1 MELIK
6 RVQFTKEQLIEAA
19 QEDIAAISDA
29 LQCYMP
35 CAASKS
41 LQKSLVLKEIALA
54 SLNAKPIGA
63 FHILDAVIA
72 GQKKAELRRNDR
84 NYKVGDV
91 LSLKEWKHGKYTGRE
106 WSAVITHVLPI
117 NEVVAG
123 FESWVVLSINSMSLF
138 DVAAYLYNNGG
149 LFQLQAGAK
158 HGR

>member
-1 MELIK
+1 MTIK
-6 RVQFTKEQLIEAA
+6 VHTIK
-19 QEDIAAISDA
+19 IAPK
-29 LQCYMP
+29 Y
-35 CAASKS
+35 
-41 LQKSLVLKEIALA
+41 
-54 SLNAKPIGA
+54 
-63 FHILDAVIA
+63 LDAVIT

>member
-1 MELIK
+1 MSGDSGG
-6 RVQFTKEQLIEAA
+6 Q
-19 QEDIAAISDA
+19 S
-29 LQCYMP
+29 
-35 CAASKS
+35 
-41 LQKSLVLKEIALA
+41 
-54 SLNAKPIGA
+54 N
-63 FHILDAVIA
+63 AVIA